1 MVKKLLKDLTAKVE
15 FSLDGIDNTVDWEI
29 SHKYGLHLKGN
40 LKDGIHTTK
49 GSVDVKNMFSE
60 ALNIKVEGDTI
71 KSTGKLSQGFLRRLD
86 NDIKDDIDNDIK

>member
-1 MVKKLLKDLTAKVE
+1 MVKKLLKDITARID
-15 FSLDGIDNTVDWEI
+15 FDLDGFDNKIDWEI
-29 SHKYGLHLKGN
+29 RHKAGLHIKGE
-40 LKDGIHTTK
+40 LRDGIHNTK
-49 GSVDVKNMFSE
+49 GSVDIKNVVSE